1 MAGYVI
7 VNYQISDETVYA
19 RFKERVGATVEA
31 HGGRYLVRDGDFEVF
46 DGDWHRD
53 HIVVIEFDSVER
65 ARGWLNSPE
74 FSELREI
81 APAPPSPAWSLSRG
95 SDRVL

>member
-7 VNYQISDETVYA
+7 VNNEIMDEA
-19 RFKERVGATVEA
+19 LHAEFRKRAAATIEA
-31 HGGRYLVRDGDFEVF
+31 HGGRYLVRGGAAEAIDGE
-46 DGDWHRD
+46 WAPS

-81 APAPPSPAWSLSRG
+81 RARSAESTVVIVQG
-95 SDRVL
+95 V

>member
-7 VNYQISDETVYA
+7 VYHNITDQTVYA
-19 RFKERVGATVEA
+19 GFKERVGATVTA
-31 HGGRYLVRDGDFEVF
+31 HGGRYLVRDGAMEVF
-46 DGDWHRD
+46 DGDLQPD
-53 HIVVIEFDSVER
+53 GIVVIEFDSVER

-81 APAPPSPAWSLSRG
+81 RARSAKASVIIVHG
-95 SDRVL
+95 V